1 MHVAKRWV
9 LTSAVGIGAL
19 VSVGLGVSQASG
31 GSTTHTHT
39 LHFTAVTVANA
50 NTSKHT
56 FSGADKD
63 VHKGK
68 KIGTDVTQCKA
79 NKAFTKVRCE
89 VALALRGGILYG
101 TFNISQNDT
110 ISHGKVT
117 GGVGRFTGAT
127 GTISGHA
134 GKKNNTEDV
143 TVVYTT

>member
-1 MHVAKRWV
+1 MHIANRWV
-9 LTSAVGIGAL
+9 VTSAVGIGAL

-31 GSTTHTHT
+31 GSSLRSHT

-63 VHKGK
+63 VRKGK
-68 KIGTDVTQCKA
+68 KIGTDVTQCRA
-79 NKAFTKVRCE
+79 NKSFTKVRCE

-101 TFNISQNDT
+101 TFRISQSDA

-117 GGVGRFTGAT
+117 GGVGRYTGAT
-127 GTISGHA
+127 GTISGHS